1 MTSSIPLSCPN
12 SMASLANL
20 WPAANCT
27 GALLLHV
34 AFFFLC
40 GHQGPQSGDFFSF
53 FGVVGGGERW
63 WGARHTPGYLQ
74 TKLPKWESVC
84 YYFVFS
90 RYYKLA
96 RRPYDILSPS
106 LVI

>member
-20 WPAANCT
+20 WPAGNCT

-34 AFFFLC
+34 AFFFSC
-40 GHQGPQSGDFFSF
+40 VGTKAPKAAIFFF
-53 FGVVGGGERW
+53 FFREGYLD
-63 WGARHTPGYLQ
+63 TPVYLQ

-84 YYFVFS
+84 YYLFCFF
-90 RYYKLA
+90 
-96 RRPYDILSPS
+96 
-106 LVI
+106 

>member
-20 WPAANCT
+20 WPAGNCT

-34 AFFFLC
+34 AFFFFLC
-40 GHQGPQSGDFFSF
+40 GHQGPQSSDFFFLFS
-53 FGVVGGGERW
+53 GGGGGGSRN
-63 WGARHTPGYLQ
+63 TPVYLE

-84 YYFVFS
+84 YYLFCFF
-90 RYYKLA
+90 
-96 RRPYDILSPS
+96 
-106 LVI
+106 